1 MTAES
6 IDRQPHWQKIYR
18 AETAESVSW
27 YRPHL
32 DVSIELLELAG
43 LSADSRV
50 IDIGGGA
57 STLVDDLLDRGVRDL
72 SVLDV
77 SDEAL
82 AMARKRLGDRAREV
96 NWVVADVLHAVLLS
110 GGFDLW
116 HDRAVFHFLTDPT
129 EAARY
134 ARCAAEAVRIGGH
147 AVIGGFA
154 PDGPER
160 CSGLPVTRRS
170 AEDIAGTFAP
180 SFSLL
185 QKREERHRTPAGTEQ
200 LFAYALMLRSQAST
214 KGRGVA
220 APVA

>member
-1 MTAES
+1 
-6 IDRQPHWQKIYR
+6 
-18 AETAESVSW
+18 
-27 YRPHL
+27 
-32 DVSIELLELAG
+32 VSIELLELAG
-43 LSADSRV
+43 MSADSRV

-77 SDEAL
+77 SDVAL
-82 AMARKRLGDRAREV
+82 AITRNRLGNRAKEV
-96 NWVVADVLHAVLLS
+96 NWYVADVLHAVLPA

-134 ARCAAEAVRIGGH
+134 ALCAAEAVRIGGH

-154 PDGPER
+154 LDGPER

-170 AEDIAGTFAP
+170 AEDLAGVFAP
-180 SFSLL
+180 RFRLL
-185 QKREERHRTPAGTEQ
+185 RKREERHRTPAGTEQ
-200 LFAYALMLRSQAST
+200 SFEYALMLRS
-214 KGRGVA
+214 
-220 APVA
+220 

>member
-1 MTAES
+1 MAAES

-18 AETAESVSW
+18 TKTAESVSW

-57 STLVDDLLDRGVRDL
+57 STLVDDLLDRGVREL

-77 SDEAL
+77 SGEAL
-82 AMARKRLGDRAREV
+82 AIARNRLGDQAKEV
-96 NWVVADVLHAVLLS
+96 NWYCADVLHAVLPA

-116 HDRAVFHFLTDPT
+116 HDRALFHFLTEPT
-129 EAARY
+129 DAARY
-134 ARCAAEAVRIGGH
+134 AQLAADAVRIGGY

-160 CSGLPVTRRS
+160 CSGLPVARRS
-170 AEDIAGTFAP
+170 AEDLAGIFA
-180 SFSLL
+180 SRFSLV
-185 QKREERHRTPAGTEQ
+185 QKREERHGTPVGTEQ
-200 LFAYALMLRSQAST
+200 SFVYALMLRS
-214 KGRGVA
+214 
-220 APVA
+220 